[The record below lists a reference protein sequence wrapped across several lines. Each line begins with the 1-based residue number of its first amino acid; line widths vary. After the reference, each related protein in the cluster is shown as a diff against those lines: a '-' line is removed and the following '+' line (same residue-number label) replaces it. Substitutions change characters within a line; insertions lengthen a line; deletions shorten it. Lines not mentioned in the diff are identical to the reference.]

1 MQDMAVTEAEPRVQ
15 PSFSKILGAALLV
28 GPILALAIWLREQP
42 SRWPAADRIVL
53 GQAAPVA
60 VGPGLRAWR
69 LRAPDPRFGG
79 LSALAVAGD
88 DLVALTDS
96 GVVVRFPAPTGAG
109 PVRFS
114 LHDLPGGP
122 GSALRKAYRDSESLL
137 ADPGGRG
144 WWVGFETRHSLW
156 LFDPA
161 FARTLS
167 SRRLDVD
174 WPSNK
179 GGEALAVADDGR
191 VMVLPELGGKADGGA
206 LVAPAWTA
214 DATRMPDGRL
224 VLLVRRPGL
233 RGFVSEVRIA
243 ARGGKPARRIALGL
257 GALDNVEGIAAASL
271 PDGGTRLWIVSDDN
285 FRPWM
290 RTLLVALDLPPGA

>member
-1 MQDMAVTEAEPRVQ
+1 MDEVAMTQAEPRVQ
-15 PSFSKILGAALLV
+15 PMFSKWLGSALLV
-28 GPILALAIWLREQP
+28 LPIFALANWLRAQP
-42 SRWPAADRIVL
+42 SRWPADDRTVV
-53 GQAAPVA
+53 GEARPVA
-60 VGPGLRAWR
+60 VGPGLRGWQ

-79 LSALAVAGD
+79 LSALAVSGR
-88 DLVALTDS
+88 DLVAITDS
-96 GVVVRFPAPTGAG
+96 GAVVRFRAPGAAG
-109 PVRFS
+109 PMLYAFR
-114 LHDLPGGP
+114 DLPGGP
-122 GSALRKAYRDSESLL
+122 GSPLRKAYRDSESLV
-137 ADPGGRG
+137 ADPRGRG

-161 FARTLS
+161 FARALS
-167 SRRLDVD
+167 SRRLAVD

-179 GGEALAVADDGR
+179 GGEALAVAADGR
-191 VMVLPELGGKADGGA
+191 VMVLPEMGGKADGGA

-224 VLLVRRPGL
+224 VLLVRHPSL
-233 RGFVSEVRIA
+233 SGFVSEVRIA
-243 ARGGKPARRIALGL
+243 ARGDRPARRIALGL
-257 GALDNVEGIAAASL
+257 GALDNVEGIAAAPL

>member
-1 MQDMAVTEAEPRVQ
+1 MTQAEPRVQ
-15 PSFSKILGAALLV
+15 AMFSKWLGCALLV
-28 GPILALAIWLREQP
+28 LPIFALANWLRAQP
-42 SRWPAADRIVL
+42 SRWPVPDRTVV
-53 GQAAPVA
+53 GQAEPVA

-69 LRAPDPRFGG
+69 LRASDPRFGG
-79 LSALAVAGD
+79 LSALAVAGE

-96 GVVVRFPAPTGAG
+96 GVVVRFAAPTAAG

-122 GSALRKAYRDSESLL
+122 GSPLRKAYRDSESLV
-137 ADPGGRG
+137 ADPRGRG

-161 FARTLS
+161 FRFPLS
-167 SRRLDVD
+167 SRRLAVD

-224 VLLVRRPGL
+224 VLLVRRLGL
-233 RGFVSEVRIA
+233 GGFVSEVRIA
-243 ARGGKPARRIALGL
+243 ARGDRPARRIALGL

-271 PDGGTRLWIVSDDN
+271 PGGGTRLWIVSDDN